1 MPTKYK
7 ILTSLVFAGV
17 VVFAAAIFGMS
28 WFNSTGAP
36 WLAERSL
43 SILMLPGA
51 LGVLF
56 LMGFVWYRLF
66 LLAMGILRVDLD
78 E

>member
-1 MPTKYK
+1 
-7 ILTSLVFAGV
+7 
-17 VVFAAAIFGMS
+17 
-28 WFNSTGAP
+28 
-36 WLAERSL
+36 
-43 SILMLPGA
+43 MLPGA